1 MLNLEN
7 VNKNSKVDIFD
18 KYTVVEKKNTNEF
31 KVERI
36 KKIIMIHPL
45 GKKKIYYVNYLENIY
60 RYLLCIWGSF
70 IIIPL
75 SSFLYLYGTQI
86 V

>member
-45 GKKKIYYVNYLENIY
+45 GKKKYIM
-60 RYLLCIWGSF
+60 
-70 IIIPL
+70 
-75 SSFLYLYGTQI
+75 
-86 V
+86 